1 MPSYTDGRGG
11 FKISFSDVFKS
22 SKTIRE
28 EMAAVAYKKA
38 AVAARAKKATAELA
52 ARTSKAGGYP
62 AGFHNASAPVLP
74 SGYPPLVYVSVPRR
88 DAAQMNWSQS
98 PTQYQVIPQISA
110 DQVQTD
116 QGNTG
121 ASASPTLQQQ
131 QVQQRQQQQ
140 QPQPPQPQPPP
151 PQPPQQEWT
160 TDDDDTL
167 RRLKAEGM
175 TWRAISTSM
184 DRPVKALKT
193 RWGIVRPAVE
203 YKIQRP
209 HTSGHCETS
218 SRSQQQQQQTET
230 QRRHERRV
238 SFAEPLIMNGKNDTT
253 AVTYPRAPKKKIL
266 YVDENFSL
274 EEILLLNKLA
284 AQYDEEKWLRISSRF
299 YDKTGKRLTPQEARE
314 QVQRG

>member
-1 MPSYTDGRGG
+1 MPSYTDARGG
-11 FKISFSDVFKS
+11 LKLSFSDVFKS

-28 EMAAVAYKKA
+28 EMAAAAYKKA
-38 AVAARAKKATAELA
+38 AVAARAKKAAAELA
-52 ARTSKAGGYP
+52 ARTTKAGGYP
-62 AGFHNASAPVLP
+62 AGFHNASAPVLSP
-74 SGYPPLVYVSVPRR
+74 SYPPLVYVSVPRR
-88 DAAQMNWSQS
+88 DAAQMNWNQS
-98 PTQYQVIPQISA
+98 PTQYQVIPQTSA
-110 DQVQTD
+110 DQVQTN
-116 QGNTG
+116 QANTG

-131 QVQQRQQQQ
+131 QVQQQQQQQQQQ
-140 QPQPPQPQPPP
+140 QPQPPPLPPP
-151 PQPPQQEWT
+151 PPQQEWT

-175 TWRAISTSM
+175 SWKAISTSM
-184 DRPVKALKT
+184 DRPVQALKT

-209 HTSGHCETS
+209 HTSGQCETS
-218 SRSQQQQQQTET
+218 SRSQQQQAET

-238 SFAEPLIMNGKNDTT
+238 SFAEPLVMNGKNDTT
-253 AVTYPRAPKKKIL
+253 STTTYTRNPKKKIL

-284 AQYDEEKWLRISSRF
+284 VQYDEEKWLRISSRF

-314 QVQRG
+314 HVQKG